1 MPLPK
6 PLKRGASKKAKK
18 RVVKET
24 MHDLKHGP
32 HHKDRTRK
40 QEIAIAMK
48 QSGQSKSGKKRKS
61 SKDSQGRNIATKT
74 KPKRKA
80 ANRKVRNKGRT

>member
-6 PLKRGASKKAKK
+6 PLKRGASKKKKAK
-18 RVVKET
+18 VVKET

-40 QEIAIAMK
+40 QEIAIAIK
-48 QSGQSKSGKKRKS
+48 QSGQSRKRKKRKA
-61 SKDSQGRNIATKT
+61 KK
-74 KPKRKA
+74 
-80 ANRKVRNKGRT
+80 

>member
-6 PLKRGASKKAKK
+6 PLKRGASKKSKK

-48 QSGQSKSGKKRKS
+48 ESGQSKKRKKRKS
-61 SKDSQGRNIATKT
+61 SADSKPRNLATKKT
-74 KPKRKA
+74 PKRKA
-80 ANRKVRNKGRT
+80 ANRKVRNKGR